1 MKRDV
6 INKMSAIGIGL
17 LIAAGA
23 IAQVKK
29 DVLFKDT
36 FDGKGALGSGWET
49 WKNVSSSANPTQKG
63 GCLVFSRSS
72 ETLWAQAAVQTAK
85 PVDVSSGKSIQ
96 FKFHIKDFGGS
107 SCNAGTVEGET
118 SFIVGEY
125 DTTLDGLHDASLDG
139 LVLKVEHNAM
149 NFGSCPN
156 PSEDPR
162 TWVVVEKTDGT
173 LLSKVVV
180 RSTNDFTLVMTLA
193 STWWSLDTEGALLL
207 VAEGEGKDAGQP
219 SGRHDFDLST
229 WADGASLRIE
239 SWNADGTFPPASI
252 NAVSIE

>member
-1 MKRDV
+1 MKRSRS
-6 INKMSAIGIGL
+6 NKVLTIGIGL

-85 PVDVSSGKSIQ
+85 PVDVSAGKSIQ
-96 FKFHIKDFGGS
+96 FKFRIKDFGGS
-107 SCNAGTVEGET
+107 GCDAGTGKGTT
-118 SFIVGEY
+118 SFIVAE
-125 DTTLDGLHDASLDG
+125 HDNSLDSLYGASDVEG
-139 LVLKVEHNAM
+139 LVLLVEHSSI
-149 NFGSCPN
+149 NFGSWPN
-156 PSEDPR
+156 PEEDPR
-162 TWVVVEKTDGT
+162 TWVEIRKTDDT
-173 LLSKVVV
+173 LLGKMVVQ
-180 RSTNDFTLVMTLA
+180 STNDFTLVMTLA
-193 STWWSLDTEGALLL
+193 GTWWSLEAEGALFWMVSGL
-207 VAEGEGKDAGQP
+207 GEA
-219 SGRHDFDLST
+219 SGRHGYDLST